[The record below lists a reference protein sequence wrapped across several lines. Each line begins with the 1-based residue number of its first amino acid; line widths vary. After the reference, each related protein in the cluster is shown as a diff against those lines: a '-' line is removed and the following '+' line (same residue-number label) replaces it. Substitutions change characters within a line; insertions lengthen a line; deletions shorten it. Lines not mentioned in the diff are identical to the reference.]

1 MNPHDTILLRCLRD
15 PRELVALDGR
25 GIEALLASARCA
37 KVLAKLAQRALD
49 AGIDDQLNPRF
60 RDHLIASR
68 VLAQHYRR
76 SILWEAG
83 CIQRVL
89 APLNVPVVFLKGAA
103 YVLADLPAGR
113 GRFVND
119 IDAMVPKAALE
130 SAEQL
135 LLANGWRA
143 MKLDNYD
150 QRYYRQW
157 MHELPPLEHK
167 QRRVVTDLHHTILP
181 ESGRLKPDAGKLFA
195 ASRGVRVEETKG
207 PSDPATQGESET
219 RSEKLETSS
228 PTHPLTHS
236 PTHSLR
242 VLSPC
247 DMILHSAAHLFQDGD
262 LAGGLRDLLDL
273 DDLLRDFGGAA
284 DRPGREP
291 DFWKMLVPR
300 AVEMDLHRPLF
311 YALRFT
317 SRLLDTPV
325 PAQVLREA
333 AQAGGPIWPTAPL
346 MDFLANRAM
355 MPDFGESKRLGAASA
370 RWMLYVRSH
379 WLRMPPLLLAQHLG
393 RKALRRWSKEETYQ
407 PRTHEE
413 KNVDAKRVA

>member
-15 PRELVALDGR
+15 PREMIALDGH

-49 AGIDDQLNPRF
+49 AGIDEQLTPRF

-76 SILWEAG
+76 GILWEAG
-83 CIQRVL
+83 CIQRAL
-89 APLNVPVVFLKGAA
+89 ATLNVPVVFLKGAA
-103 YVLADLPAGR
+103 YMLADIPAGR
-113 GRFVND
+113 GRFVSD
-119 IDAMVPKAALE
+119 IDAMVPKSAIDA
-130 SAEQL
+130 AEQL
-135 LLANGWRA
+135 LLAGGWRSI
-143 MKLDNYD
+143 KLDSYD

-157 MHELPPLEHK
+157 MHELPPMEHK
-167 QRRVVTDLHHTILP
+167 QRKIVMDLHHTILP

-195 ASRGVRVEETKG
+195 QSREIREHQNGAEGKEDRRREVTNG
-207 PSDPATQGESET
+207 SDQSAIRNSKSEINAC
-219 RSEKLETSS
+219 SI
-228 PTHPLTHS
+228 
-236 PTHSLR
+236 R

-273 DDLLRDFGGAA
+273 DDLLRDFGGDAN
-284 DRPGREP
+284 RPGREP
-291 DFWKMLVPR
+291 DFWKLLVPR
-300 AVEMDLHRPLF
+300 AVEMDLIRPLF

-325 PAQVLREA
+325 PAAVLREA
-333 AQAGGPIWPTAPL
+333 ADAGGPLWPTAPI
-346 MDFLANRAM
+346 MDFLTSRAM
-355 MPDFGESKRLGAASA
+355 MPDFGESKKLGAASA

-393 RKALRRWSKEETYQ
+393 RKALRRWSKEEPEA

-413 KNVDAKRVA
+413 MNVDAKRVA